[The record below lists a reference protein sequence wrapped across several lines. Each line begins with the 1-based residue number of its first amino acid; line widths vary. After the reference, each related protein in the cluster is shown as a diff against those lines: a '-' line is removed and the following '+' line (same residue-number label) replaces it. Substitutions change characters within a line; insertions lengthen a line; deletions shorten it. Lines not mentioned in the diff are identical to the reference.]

1 MNLNFILKFWIKI
14 FKTKNKTASFQAL
27 CEVVDEFAKS
37 ENSVNFENKPNDNDD
52 ENSRSRSKNL
62 FLFNNKF
69 IVQNDFKGNLKKL
82 IEDVLK
88 NDVLKESTETDVRIS
103 LFLKKDGFLF
113 PILLRLVFIKETI
126 RIIIKLIK
134 K

>member
-1 MNLNFILKFWIKI
+1 
-14 FKTKNKTASFQAL
+14 
-27 CEVVDEFAKS
+27 
-37 ENSVNFENKPNDNDD
+37 
-52 ENSRSRSKNL
+52 
-62 FLFNNKF
+62 
-69 IVQNDFKGNLKKL
+69 L